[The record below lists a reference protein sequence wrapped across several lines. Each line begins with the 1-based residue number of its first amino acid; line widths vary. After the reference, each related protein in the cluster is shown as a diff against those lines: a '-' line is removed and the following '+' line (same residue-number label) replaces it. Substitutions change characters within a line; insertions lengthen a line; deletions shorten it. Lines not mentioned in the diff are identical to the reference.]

1 MNESKIK
8 SVYNLRLTTREKSD
22 QSVLAKNKN
31 CIYQNGIKNNG
42 SISVNAG
49 VINQKNIRL
58 LKCANGNND
67 DYNSNDSNILS
78 SQSRRMSFDI

>member
-1 MNESKIK
+1 MDESKIE

-42 SISVNAG
+42 SISVDAG
-49 VINQKNIRL
+49 VINQK
-58 LKCANGNND
+58 KHKTAKMC
-67 DYNSNDSNILS
+67 
-78 SQSRRMSFDI
+78 